1 MKFQTLQLFEAT
13 CGRNLLIV
21 KNLEHEKC
29 KGWYHVKEE
38 RLFYLFLTCWKLCYV
53 YFDHTCVHASKWRW
67 RVCLFPGW
75 LGRDLEETAGCPM
88 AFLIST
94 AWPPQLRQP
103 DSIMVALVTFSLISS
118 FAPRGELHWKERRH
132 KSFGHIT
139 IKKKHS
145 QHNYGSVSALKET
158 FSCYFSYKRE
168 AKRSIGAG
176 W

>member
-1 MKFQTLQLFEAT
+1 MRKFSIRYISFCVNIAFILNTQHCDAYRRGGVVKFQTQQLFKAT

-29 KGWYHVKEE
+29 KGWYQVC
-38 RLFYLFLTCWKLCYV
+38 YLFLTFWKLCYI
-53 YFDHTCVHASKWRW
+53 YFDHTCVHASKWRL

-132 KSFGHIT
+132 KSFGHIKT
-139 IKKKHS
+139 KKKTS
-145 QHNYGSVSALKET
+145 TA
-158 FSCYFSYKRE
+158 
-168 AKRSIGAG
+168 
-176 W
+176 